1 MVMRG
6 LLADQL
12 RGAMHDKMIDM
23 ISFRRPYLA
32 EQMRQ
37 RQAAATPIPTAPPP
51 VAPPPQRKWVYDKN
65 LGRLV
70 LVQQGE

>member
-12 RGAMHDKMIDM
+12 RGAMHDKTIDM

-37 RQAAATPIPTAPPP
+37 TASGRHAYTYGPASCCASAAAEVGI
-51 VAPPPQRKWVYDKN
+51 
-65 LGRLV
+65 
-70 LVQQGE
+70 